1 MTIAEKLGGWILNI
15 LTFASNRT
23 RRDDTWVDEDEYE
36 DDEEYEDE
44 TTANSMNHAVPV
56 FFAAR

>member
-1 MTIAEKLGGWILNI
+1 MVTIAEKTGGWIL
-15 LTFASNRT
+15 TFTFPINCT
-23 RRDDTWVDEDEYE
+23 RCDDTWVDEDEYE
-36 DDEEYEDE
+36 MTKSTKMK

>member
-1 MTIAEKLGGWILNI
+1 MKMTK
-15 LTFASNRT
+15 SMKMK
-23 RRDDTWVDEDEYE
+23 
-36 DDEEYEDE
+36 